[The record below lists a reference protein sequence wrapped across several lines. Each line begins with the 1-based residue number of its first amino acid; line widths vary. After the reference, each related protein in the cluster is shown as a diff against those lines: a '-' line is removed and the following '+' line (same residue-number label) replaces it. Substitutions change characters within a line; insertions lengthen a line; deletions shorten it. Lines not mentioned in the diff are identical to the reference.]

1 MGSDVPGQLFIWYAF
16 AANLVAGFAF
26 FRAARGD
33 IRFRSLALKSYHLFS
48 FAAILAVAYLFYLFF
63 SHDFTVKYVFEY
75 SDRSLPFFYLLSAFW
90 GGQEGTYLLWFL
102 LSALFGYVIIRKGG
116 RYTNNA
122 MIVYSIVNLF
132 FLTMLV
138 KLSPFAL
145 LKFHTDDGAG
155 LNPLLQDAWMV
166 VHPPVV
172 FIGYAAAAVPFAIA
186 MAALIM
192 NDYRDWVRRVFPWQV
207 VTALMLAGGNILG
220 GYWAYK
226 TLGWGGYWSWDPVEN
241 SSLIPW
247 FVSLA
252 LLHGLAL
259 ERRTGALRKTNI
271 LLTALVFILV
281 VYGTFL
287 TRSGV
292 LTDFSVHSFVD
303 LGTNVFLIGF
313 LILFVVMTLV
323 LFVPRIKSLGHVPI
337 SYNIYGREFF
347 LFTGL
352 LLLFIFSVIV
362 LFWSSLPLITSL
374 ISSTPRAAD
383 ITTYNGFALPL
394 AILLAFLLTVSPFG
408 SGSIASFVPRSW
420 KLKLGVTAA
429 IATAVGIGVFF
440 IVLNAGLIFSVLF
453 IIVATGL
460 IMYLLHPD
468 LARHLVPAV
477 IVLIVTAI
485 LCVALGLRSPLY
497 VLFIAAAL
505 MSITSN
511 VISLSRFLPYN
522 WRLAGGQF
530 THFGFG
536 IMIIGIL
543 GSSAF
548 GSSEQLVLQKGENSS
563 AYGIRVTYQGMENDI
578 TRAKNKLILTLEDGS
593 GTQEAR
599 PELYYSQRLDGIMKK
614 PYIRNSL
621 LYDLYFS
628 PQQVQE
634 GTEQKGLR
642 LVKGEEKRV
651 GEYAFTFIG
660 FAMGQ
665 HDPVQSDLRVS
676 AQLQVEW
683 DGVTDTVE
691 PALVAATMEDGRSSM
706 MDFPARFGEDEQY
719 EVSIEQILADEGA
732 VVLSI
737 PGLVEDEGSET
748 LILDVSKKPVINLVW
763 AGTTLILLGSA
774 LAFFRR
780 RKELTS

>member
-1 MGSDVPGQLFIWYAF
+1 MGSDVPGQLLIWYAF

-90 GGQEGTYLLWFL
+90 GGQEGTYLLWL
-102 LSALFGYVIIRKGG
+102 LFSTLFGYVIIRKGG
-116 RYTNNA
+116 RYINNA

-145 LKFHTDDGAG
+145 LKFHAEDGAG

-271 LLTALVFILV
+271 LMTALVFVLV

-292 LTDFSVHSFVD
+292 LADFSVHSFID
-303 LGTNVFLIGF
+303 LGANVFLIGF
-313 LILFVVMTLV
+313 LILFVVMTMV
-323 LFVPRIKSLGHVPI
+323 LFVPRIRSLGHVPI
-337 SYNIYGREFF
+337 NYNIYACEFF

-374 ISSTPRAAD
+374 FSSTPRAAD
-383 ITTYNGFALPL
+383 IATYNGFALPL
-394 AILLAFLLTVSPFG
+394 AILFAFLLTVAPFG
-408 SGSIASFVPRSW
+408 GGGIAPFVPRNW
-420 KLKLGVTAA
+420 KVKLGVTAA
-429 IATAVGIGVFF
+429 IAMVVGIGVFF

-468 LARHLVPAV
+468 LARRLMPAV
-477 IVLIVTAI
+477 IVLIVTSL

-497 VLFIAAAL
+497 ILFIAAAL

-511 VISLSRFLPYN
+511 AIYLVRLLPRG
-522 WRLAGGQF
+522 WRLVGGQL

-548 GSSEQLVLQKGENSS
+548 GSSEQLVLAKGESS
-563 AYGIRVTYQGMENDI
+563 AVYGIRVTYQGMESDI
-578 TRAKNKLILTLEDGS
+578 NHPKNKLILILDDGGS
-593 GTQEAR
+593 TEEVH

-614 PYIRNSL
+614 PYLRRSL
-621 LYDLYFS
+621 FYDLYFS
-628 PQQVQE
+628 PQQVQD

-642 LVKGEEKRV
+642 LVKGEGKRV

-660 FAMGQ
+660 FVMGQ
-665 HDPVQSDLRVS
+665 HDPSQSDLRVS
-676 AQLQVEW
+676 AQLQVAW

-691 PALVAATMEDGRSSM
+691 PALVAATMEDGSSTM

-719 EVSIEQILADEGA
+719 EVTIEQILADEGA

-737 PGLVEDEGSET
+737 PGLIEDEGFET
-748 LILDVSKKPVINLVW
+748 LILDVSQKPVINLVW
-763 AGTTLILLGSA
+763 AGTTLILLGS
-774 LAFFRR
+774 LIAFFRR

>member
-1 MGSDVPGQLFIWYAF
+1 MGSDVPGQLLLWYAF

-26 FRAARGD
+26 FKTARGD
-33 IRFRSLALKSYHLFS
+33 RSYRGLALKSYHLLCFS
-48 FAAILAVAYLFYLFF
+48 TILAVAYLFYLFF
-63 SHDFTVKYVFEY
+63 SHDFTIKYVFEY

-90 GGQEGTYLLWFL
+90 AGQEGTYLLWFL

-116 RYTNNA
+116 HYTDYA
-122 MIVYSIVNLF
+122 MIIYSIVNLF

-145 LKFHTDDGAG
+145 LQFHVEDGAG

-172 FIGYAAAAVPFAIA
+172 FIGYAAAGVPFAIA

-207 VTALMLAGGNILG
+207 MTALMLAGGNILG

-252 LLHGLAL
+252 LLHGLVL
-259 ERRTGALRKTNI
+259 ERLTGALRKTNI
-271 LLTALVFILV
+271 LITALVFILV

-292 LTDFSVHSFVD
+292 LANFSVHSFID
-303 LGTNVFLIGF
+303 LGSNVFLIGF
-313 LILFVVMTLV
+313 LILFVVMTVV
-323 LFVPRIKSLGHVPI
+323 LFVPKIKSMGHVPI
-337 SYNIYGREFF
+337 NYNIYGREFF

-352 LLLFIFSVIV
+352 LLLFIFAAIV
-362 LFWSSLPLITSL
+362 LFWASLPLSSSL
-374 ISSTPRAAD
+374 FSSTPRAAD
-383 ITTYNGFALPL
+383 IATYNSFALPL
-394 AILLAFLLTVSPFG
+394 AILFAFLLTVSPFG
-408 SGSIASFVPRSW
+408 GGSMASFVPRSW
-420 KLKLGVTAA
+420 KVKLGVTVFV
-429 IATAVGIGVFF
+429 ATAVAIGVFF
-440 IVLNAGLIFSVLF
+440 IVLKAGLIFSVLF

-460 IMYLLHPD
+460 SMYLLHSD
-468 LARHLVPAV
+468 LARRLVPAV
-477 IVLIVTAI
+477 IVLVVTTI
-485 LCVALGLRSPLY
+485 LCVVLGLRSPLY
-497 VLFIAAAL
+497 TLFIAAAL

-511 VISLSRFLPYN
+511 VIYLVRLLPRG
-522 WRLAGGQF
+522 WRLVGGQL

-548 GSSEQLVLQKGENSS
+548 SSSEQLVLPKGESNG
-563 AYGIRVTYQGMENDI
+563 AYGVRVSYQGMESDI
-578 TRAKNKLILTLEDGS
+578 NHPHNKLILMLDDGGS
-593 GTQEAR
+593 TDEVR
-599 PELYYSQRLDGIMKK
+599 SELYYSQRLDGIMKK
-614 PYIRNSL
+614 PYIKNLL
-621 LYDLYFS
+621 LYDLYYS

-634 GTEQKGLR
+634 GTGRKGLR
-642 LVKGEEKRV
+642 LVKGEGKGI

-660 FAMGQ
+660 FAMDQ
-665 HDPVQSDLRVS
+665 HNPSQSALRVT
-676 AQLQVEW
+676 AQLQVTW
-683 DGVTDTVE
+683 DDITDTVE
-691 PALVAATMEDGRSSM
+691 PALVAVTMKDGSSTI
-706 MDFPARFGEDEQY
+706 MDYPARFGEYKEY
-719 EVSIEQILADEGA
+719 EVSIDQILAEEGA

-737 PGLVEDEGSET
+737 PGLVVDEGSET
-748 LILDVSKKPVINLVW
+748 LVLDVSRKPVINLVW
-763 AGTTLILLGSA
+763 AGTTLILLGS
-774 LAFFRR
+774 LIAFIRR
-780 RKELTS
+780 RKELPG

>member
-1 MGSDVPGQLFIWYAF
+1 MGSDVPGQLLIWYAF
-16 AANLVAGFAF
+16 AANFVAGFAF
-26 FRAARGD
+26 FRTARGD
-33 IRFRSLALKSYHLFS
+33 ISYRSLALKSYHLFC
-48 FAAILAVAYLFYLFF
+48 FAAILAVAYLSYLFF

-90 GGQEGTYLLWFL
+90 GGQEGTYLLWL
-102 LSALFGYVIIRKGG
+102 LFSALFGYVIIRKGG

-138 KLSPFAL
+138 KLSPFTL
-145 LKFHTDDGAG
+145 LKFHAEDGAG

-172 FIGYAAAAVPFAIA
+172 FIGYAAAGVPFAIA

-271 LLTALVFILV
+271 LMTALVFILV

-292 LTDFSVHSFVD
+292 LADFSVHSFVD

-313 LILFVVMTLV
+313 LILFVVMTIV
-323 LFVPRIKSLGHVPI
+323 LFVPKIKSLGHVPI
-337 SYNIYGREFF
+337 NYNIYGREFF

-352 LLLFIFSVIV
+352 LLLFIFAVIV

-374 ISSTPRAAD
+374 FSSTPRAAD
-383 ITTYNGFALPL
+383 IATYNGFALPL
-394 AILLAFLLTVSPFG
+394 AILFAFLLTVVPFG
-408 SGSIASFVPRSW
+408 GGGMASFVPRNW
-420 KLKLGVTAA
+420 KVKLGVTAA
-429 IATAVGIGVFF
+429 IATVVGTGVFF
-440 IVLNAGLIFSVLF
+440 IVLNAGLIFSALF
-453 IIVATGL
+453 IIVTTGL
-460 IMYLLHPD
+460 VMYLLYPD
-468 LARHLVPAV
+468 LARCLVPAV
-477 IVLIVTAI
+477 IVLIVTSI
-485 LCVALGLRSPLY
+485 LCVTLGLRDPLY

-511 VISLSRFLPYN
+511 VIYLVRLLPRG
-522 WRLAGGQF
+522 WRLVGGQL

-548 GSSEQLVLQKGENSS
+548 GSSEQLALAKGESSS
-563 AYGIRVTYQGMENDI
+563 AYGMRVTYQGMENDI
-578 TRAKNKLILTLEDGS
+578 NHAKNKLILTLEDGGS
-593 GTQEAR
+593 TEDVR

-614 PYIRNSL
+614 PYLRRSL
-621 LYDLYFS
+621 FYDLYFS
-628 PQQVQE
+628 PQQVQD
-634 GTEQKGLR
+634 GTERKGLR

-651 GEYAFTFIG
+651 GEYAFTFID

-665 HDPVQSDLRVS
+665 HDPSQSDLRVS
-676 AQLQVEW
+676 AQLQVAW

-691 PALVAATMEDGRSSM
+691 PALVAATMEDGGSSM
-706 MDFPARFGEDEQY
+706 MDFPARFGKNEEY
-719 EVSIEQILADEGA
+719 EISIEQILADEGA

-737 PGLVEDEGSET
+737 PGLVGDEGLET

-763 AGTTLILLGSA
+763 AGTTLILLGS
-774 LAFFRR
+774 LIAFFRR